1 MGPIKGLMEV
11 DARQRA
17 EDATRA
23 MPTQAGPALLL
34 DSVGLIEV

>member
-23 MPTQAGPALLL
+23 MPTQAGLALLL
-34 DSVGLIEV
+34 DCAAMS